1 MTISQTDVP
10 QFYPVPPSGPPGR
23 IPISGYP
30 PQDPGFAP
38 PPFQPQP
45 EHSEMYPGS
54 QQQCPPSYHVGQ
66 MPPHMPPQVPH
77 SPVEMHHSTPQ
88 ILQHMPPSPG
98 HMPSVDQLAQAP
110 LEASSSPRRSSFT
123 QQKDLY
129 DQMAHMVSVW
139 SSEYLKTVPKSV
151 FLQHYT
157 SASLC
162 LVLFV
167 FVLLKFEVLL
177 CCRVLGGGQ
186 GLLHNLQVIW

>member
-1 MTISQTDVP
+1 MNISQPDVP
-10 QFYPVPPSGPPGR
+10 QFYPVPPSGPPGH

-54 QQQCPPSYHVGQ
+54 QQQFPPSYHVGQ
-66 MPPHMPPQVPH
+66 MPAPHMPPQVPH
-77 SPVEMHHSTPQ
+77 SPVEMHHTTPK

-110 LEASSSPRRSSFT
+110 LEISSSPRRSSFA

-139 SSEYLKTVPKSV
+139 SSEYLKTVLK
-151 FLQHYT
+151 
-157 SASLC
+157 SLC
-162 LVLFV
+162 NTTVLHQFV
-167 FVLLKFEVLL
+167 FVCFCVIKITSCTLL
-177 CCRVLGGGQ
+177 
-186 GLLHNLQVIW
+186 